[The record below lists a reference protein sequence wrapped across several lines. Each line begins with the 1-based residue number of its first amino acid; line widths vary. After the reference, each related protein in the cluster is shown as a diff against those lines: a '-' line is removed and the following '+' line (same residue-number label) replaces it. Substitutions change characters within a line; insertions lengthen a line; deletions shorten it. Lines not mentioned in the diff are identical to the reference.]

1 MYFVPYCPTSNIF
14 LSFRLTYE
22 RDVVVNVKFEQEKT
36 AHVCEQEEEKIER
49 LKQVLTLVES
59 LETRSQGD
67 GEPLTLAEV
76 AKALT
81 RFQDEF
87 YEEYHMYNLSTLA
100 VALVFPMVSL
110 AATRWR

>member
-1 MYFVPYCPTSNIF
+1 M
-14 LSFRLTYE
+14 
-22 RDVVVNVKFEQEKT
+22 VVNVKFEREKT

>member
-1 MYFVPYCPTSNIF
+1 M
-14 LSFRLTYE
+14 
-22 RDVVVNVKFEQEKT
+22 VVNLRFEREKT

-49 LKQVLTLVES
+49 LKEVLTLVET
-59 LETRSQGD
+59 LETRSQHGS
-67 GEPLTLAEV
+67 GEPLTLSEA

-100 VALVFPMVSL
+100 VALVFPMVRFDV
-110 AATRWR
+110 TRWQCIVSLFFVFVSNYEKCCSVN